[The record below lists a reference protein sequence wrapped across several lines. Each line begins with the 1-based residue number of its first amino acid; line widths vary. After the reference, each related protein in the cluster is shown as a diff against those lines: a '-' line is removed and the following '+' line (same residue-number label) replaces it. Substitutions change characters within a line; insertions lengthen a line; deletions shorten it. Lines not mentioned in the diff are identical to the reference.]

1 MEARYIPPTKLEV
14 LLDPD
19 SSVWGDAQPETLPLI
34 GTPVGLQ
41 PTDLIRATWAYKKI
55 GAISAVDVA
64 AVHDGRTIALR
75 LQWQDPNE
83 NREILD
89 TDTFSD
95 AVALLF
101 PGTPGA
107 PLAIMGTI
115 GLPVNAWYWSA
126 DLPEQ
131 GRQVVAEGIGTTRT
145 VDTELTKGRGMWK
158 EGVWKVVI
166 TRPMQ
171 IQTSEPI
178 VQIEPGK
185 PTQVGVAVW
194 EGSHAERGGIKAYS
208 IDWREL
214 KIEAVPSS
222 GS

>member
-1 MEARYIPPTKLEV
+1 MEARYIPPTKPEV

-19 SSVWGDAQPETLPLI
+19 SPVWSESQPEILPLI

-41 PTDLIRATWAYKKI
+41 PTDLIRVTWAYKRI
-55 GAISAVDVA
+55 GMTSAVSVA
-64 AVHDGRTIALR
+64 AVHDGRTIAIR
-75 LQWQDPNE
+75 LEWQDGNE

-89 TDTFSD
+89 TNVFAD
-95 AVALLF
+95 AAAILF
-101 PGTPGA
+101 PGVVGA

-115 GLPVNAWYWSA
+115 GLPVNGWYWSA
-126 DLPEQ
+126 DRQDE

-145 VDTELTKGRGMWK
+145 VDTDLTKGRGVWK

-166 TRPMQ
+166 TRPLR

-185 PTQVGVAVW
+185 PTKFGVAVW
-194 EGSHAERGGIKAYS
+194 EGNNSERGGIKAYS

-214 KIEAVPSS
+214 MIEAVPTT